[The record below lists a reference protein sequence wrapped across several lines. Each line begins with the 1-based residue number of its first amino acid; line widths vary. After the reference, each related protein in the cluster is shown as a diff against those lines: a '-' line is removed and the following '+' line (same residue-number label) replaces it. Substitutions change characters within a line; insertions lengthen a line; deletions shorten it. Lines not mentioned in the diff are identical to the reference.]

1 MIKITSTRVLAA
13 AALAMALLAPS
24 LGAAAGKP
32 ADGPAPPDH
41 SKFAA
46 LQENFATG
54 PEVTRACLTCHT
66 NAAKEIHKT
75 EHWKWEYKN
84 PTTGQMLGKRHVVNN
99 FCTSAA
105 ANYDSC
111 ATCHIG
117 YGMKDGFD
125 YTSEQNVDC
134 LVCHDTTGKYKKQP
148 GLAGNVVGRDME
160 LPPGSGKIV
169 KAIDLKGI
177 AQHVGKTSRVT
188 CGACHFN
195 GGGGDGVK
203 HGDLDSSLESPE
215 KALDVHMDAD
225 GNNFSCAT
233 CHETDG
239 HQVPGSRYAPTAQ
252 DKGPAHL
259 RGKADTRNPT
269 TCQACHGQTPHKAP
283 NAARLN
289 DHTAKV
295 ACQTCHIP
303 TFARGGIPTKMSWDW
318 STAGKRGPDGK
329 PLVVKNE
336 EGEVI
341 YNGIK
346 GDFVMAQKVIPE
358 YVWFNGTVQY
368 TLPGDKI
375 EDNGK
380 PIGSNRFEGSATDGK
395 SMIWPVKL
403 FTGKQPY
410 DPVNK
415 TLIAPHLAGADST
428 AYWTNLNWEKAAAAG
443 MEAIHQPFSG
453 KVSFIATESMWPI
466 THMVAPAK
474 DALKCEAC
482 HASGGR
488 LDKVTGIYMPGR
500 GVDHASWLDLSGWIL
515 AALALIGVLA
525 HGAVRV
531 FKSRQQHLGSAS

>member
-1 MIKITSTRVLAA
+1 MIKTTPSGRLAA
-13 AALAMALLAPS
+13 AVLALALFAPA
-24 LGAAAGKP
+24 LGAAADKP
-32 ADGPAPPDH
+32 ADVHKPPDH

-46 LQENFATG
+46 LQANFTTG
-54 PEVTRACLTCHT
+54 PEVTRACLSCHT

-75 EHWKWEYKN
+75 EHWTWEYKN
-84 PTTGQMLGKRHVVNN
+84 PATGQMLGKRHVVNN

-125 YTSEQNVDC
+125 FTSEQNVDC
-134 LVCHDTTGKYKKQP
+134 LVCHDTTGKYRKQP
-148 GLAGNVVGRDME
+148 GLAGNVVGKDME

-177 AQHVGKTSRVT
+177 AQHVGKTSRAT

-203 HGDLDSSLESPE
+203 HGDLDSSLETPE

-225 GNNFSCAT
+225 GNNFTCAT

-259 RGKADTRNPT
+259 RGKADARNPT
-269 TCQACHGQTPHKAP
+269 TCQACHGQSPHKGTR
-283 NAARLN
+283 AAKLN
-289 DHTAKV
+289 DHTAKL

-303 TFARGGIPTKMSWDW
+303 SFARGGIPTKMSWDW

-329 PLVVKNE
+329 PLVLKNE
-336 EGEVI
+336 EGEVV

-474 DALKCEAC
+474 GALQCESC

-488 LDKVTGIYMPGR
+488 LDKVDGVYLPGR
-500 GVDHASWLDLSGWIL
+500 GVDHASWLDRAGWIL
-515 AALALIGVLA
+515 AALTLVGVLV

-531 FKSRQQHLGSAS
+531 IKSRQGNFGGAA